1 MGYTVR
7 QARTADVP
15 GIRALVD
22 ANVSSGRLL
31 GKANVTLYEDVQEFW
46 VAEQDSDGLI
56 AGCGALHVLWE
67 DLAEIRTIAVR
78 DDCQGHGLG
87 HQLAN
92 VLLDRAREVG
102 VQRVFVLTFEVRF
115 FASLGFTEIF
125 GTPVAP
131 GRVPRTAALL
141 RRGRGRVPRP
151 GLGQAQH
158 PGQHPDAAAPALAH
172 RAGSL
177 AMLTSGAS
185 SQEAELPVRRR
196 APRRFGPAEQARVD
210 RSQKR

>member
-7 QARTADVP
+7 QARTAHLP
-15 GIRALVD
+15 GIRSLVD

-87 HQLAN
+87 RRLAT
-92 VLLDRAREVG
+92 VLLDRARE
-102 VQRVFVLTFEVRF
+102 
-115 FASLGFTEIF
+115 
-125 GTPVAP
+125 
-131 GRVPRTAALL
+131 
-141 RRGRGRVPRP
+141 
-151 GLGQAQH
+151 
-158 PGQHPDAAAPALAH
+158 D
-172 RAGSL
+172 
-177 AMLTSGAS
+177 
-185 SQEAELPVRRR
+185 
-196 APRRFGPAEQARVD
+196 
-210 RSQKR
+210 